1 MYIVCN
7 IYYNSCSNCM
17 TIDCACRAA
26 ADWAAAGSAAIQAAA
41 ASAAKVQK
49 AWREMHDKS
58 SSSSTNSK
66 PDAGNDADSHA

>member
-1 MYIVCN
+1 
-7 IYYNSCSNCM
+7 M